1 MGKTQV
7 KIITQRGKNTRKGK
21 KNRKHGRD
29 LVKCERYRAAG
40 RREANKQKR
49 ADKRAKKR
57 T

>member
-40 RREANKQKR
+40 RREENKERRAN
-49 ADKRAKKR
+49 KRAKKR